1 MTEDSTLE
9 ALLAEEA
16 GSVLDT
22 FDYAAAWRLGEG
34 LHALATARKLPVA
47 IAISHGGTPV
57 FLSVLPGATSDNIDW
72 LKRKQAVVWRFHH
85 SSLYM
90 RLLCESKSKAF
101 NTSYRLP
108 DAEYAASGG
117 AVPLFVRNVGLVG
130 SAAVSGLPDID
141 DHKLAMEALSNS
153 QNRIGDSLNSRT

>member
-1 MTEDSTLE
+1 MIDTPTLD
-9 ALLAEEA
+9 ALLAEEDGA
-16 GSVLDT
+16 VLDS
-22 FDYAAAWRLGEG
+22 FDYAAAWRLGEAI
-34 LHALATARKLPVA
+34 HALAAERNLPVA

-57 FLSVLPGATSDNIDW
+57 FLSLLPGATSDNIDW

-101 NTSYRLP
+101 NASYRLP
-108 DAEYAASGG
+108 DADFAASGG

-130 SAAVSGLPDID
+130 SAAAGGLPDIN
-141 DHKLAMEALSNS
+141 DHQLVMEALSRFS
-153 QNRIGDSLNSRT
+153 